1 MKTDQH
7 VNSTFNPMLLP
18 VSFMLPYKDFQNQ
31 TKKSTNLHAKI
42 GPGSKRHKL
51 YGQSKSKIRKIL
63 LTVVDGIFHSSS
75 NSLHLGL
82 LFGGLLLLGSKLSF
96 ILSSN
101 TPLSIYCSWNLLSIH
116 LCFVGGL
123 VATEKLW
130 KLFFASTSVEW
141 DQGQVPRIN
150 SKFDNSG
157 ANEYTISEWFSFLMA
172 EKFGNGDWLWPVTV
186 FQPNLKY
193 LHVKTTLSNV
203 LYLTY

>member
-1 MKTDQH
+1 M
-7 VNSTFNPMLLP
+7 P
-18 VSFMLPYKDFQNQ
+18 
-31 TKKSTNLHAKI
+31 
-42 GPGSKRHKL
+42 
-51 YGQSKSKIRKIL
+51 
-63 LTVVDGIFHSSS
+63 
-75 NSLHLGL
+75 
-82 LFGGLLLLGSKLSF
+82 
-96 ILSSN
+96 
-101 TPLSIYCSWNLLSIH
+101 IYCSWNLLSIH

-141 DQGQVPRIN
+141 DQGQVPRMN

-193 LHVKTTLSNV
+193 LHVKTMLFSTLTLIEKSALRGQSAGSVQSNQIERLQYKESPLGCEDKKRKKILVWHPPPQV
-203 LYLTY
+203 LKNKFTDSSGHL